1 MAFLNFLPN
10 KSAEFFSNKFLSSSK
25 SKDSG
30 ETFASR
36 LLRRSESPQK
46 EAFPTSEITWRT
58 NSTTTAGSKP
68 VWCSFAARAASHNCV
83 RGPIGSKI
91 RAARF
96 NCLLS
101 MLGLN
106 EMPLRL
112 KYFFINLSTFFGRK
126 SAWWGTGASFARFF
140 LSDFDRPRKAA
151 ETVKSST
158 CGEIET
164 PFSSVRKD
172 WLDFSRSKSLLDEDE
187 LDSSSE
193 LEVSLVSELGE
204 LE

>member
-1 MAFLNFLPN
+1 MPGRALVPGKKPGPFPGCWRKNCLRLPWLPRPKRLSIILSCLNSFSMAFLNFLPN

-46 EAFPTSEITWRT
+46 EAFPTSEIAWRT

-126 SAWWGTGASFARFF
+126 SA
-140 LSDFDRPRKAA
+140 
-151 ETVKSST
+151 
-158 CGEIET
+158 
-164 PFSSVRKD
+164 
-172 WLDFSRSKSLLDEDE
+172 
-187 LDSSSE
+187 
-193 LEVSLVSELGE
+193 
-204 LE
+204 